1 MKRTFNRIAALMFAS
16 TLAFMNTFPSQ
27 GAVTKGKWELSG
39 DTWKFYNEKNEV
51 HKGWVETSSGWYYLD
66 PETGDMKT
74 GWQNINGVDYY
85 FDSDKDGVSG
95 HMHTG

>member
-27 GAVTKGKWELSG
+27 GAVTKGKWKLSG

-51 HKGWVETSSGWYYLD
+51 HKGWV
-66 PETGDMKT
+66 
-74 GWQNINGVDYY
+74 
-85 FDSDKDGVSG
+85 
-95 HMHTG
+95 

>member
-1 MKRTFNRIAALMFAS
+1 MKRTFSRIFTFMFVS
-16 TLAFMNTFPSQ
+16 TLGFVNTFSSQ

-66 PETGDMKT
+66 HESGEMKT
-74 GWQNINGVDYY
+74 GWQNINGV
-85 FDSDKDGVSG
+85 
-95 HMHTG
+95 